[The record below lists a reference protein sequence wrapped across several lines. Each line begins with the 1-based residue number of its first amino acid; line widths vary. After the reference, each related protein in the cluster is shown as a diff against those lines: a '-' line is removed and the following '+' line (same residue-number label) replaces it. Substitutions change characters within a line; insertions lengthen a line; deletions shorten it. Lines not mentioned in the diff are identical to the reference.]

1 MAEINN
7 TESMDLEEVSLELI
21 LHGGNARAEVHEALI
36 AARQGNFEKSAEHM
50 EMAEEEIRI
59 AHQAQTRILQSS
71 GEGAKMK
78 ADLLFVHAHGHLQ
91 TAVSQKEL
99 VEELIFLYQKLR
111 KDFLHFG

>member
-1 MAEINN
+1 MEQNN
-7 TESMDLEEVSLELI
+7 KSETIDLEEVSLELI
-21 LHGGNARAEVHEALI
+21 LHGGNARAEAHEALI
-36 AARQGNFEKSAEHM
+36 AGREGNFEKAAEHL

-59 AHQAQTRILQSS
+59 AHQAQTKLLQSS

-91 TAVSQKEL
+91 TAISQKEL
-99 VEELIFLYQKLR
+99 IEEMIFLYQKLR